1 MKGEEKASADVL
13 EDYNIL
19 KKIDRFFYFT
29 VKRLFDIVFSIIG
42 IMFLLPISLI
52 VKISYVLSG
61 DYKTI
66 FYKQKRIG
74 KNGKFIYIY
83 KYSTIKF

>member
-1 MKGEEKASADVL
+1 MKAEEKASTGVL

-52 VKISYVLSG
+52 VN
-61 DYKTI
+61 
-66 FYKQKRIG
+66 R
-74 KNGKFIYIY
+74 
-83 KYSTIKF
+83 